1 MATQHHGHTLEHQ
14 EEQHHEGMTK
24 GKIWRVFFYLLAL
37 TALEFFIA
45 LVLVHGGIVQ
55 KGLGVNITYIILTLF
70 KAYYIV
76 AYFMHLKYE
85 TFGLIVSVTI
95 VFLFIIY
102 FIILML
108 TEGGYLKTHYNP
120 FPFWPHR

>member
-1 MATQHHGHTLEHQ
+1 MASNHDHTVGH
-14 EEQHHEGMTK
+14 EETAHHEGMTK

-45 LVLVHGGIVQ
+45 LVLVHGGYVE
-55 KGLGVNITYIILTLF
+55 KGLAVNITYIMLTLL

-76 AYFMHLKYE
+76 AYFMHLKFE
-85 TFGLIVSVTI
+85 TFGLIMSISV

-102 FIILML
+102 FIALML
-108 TEGGYLKTHYNP
+108 MEGTYLNTHYNP
-120 FPFWPHR
+120 FPFWTTP

>member
-1 MATQHHGHTLEHQ
+1 MANQEHSLAHG

-24 GKIWRVFFYLLAL
+24 RKIWRVFFYLLAL

-55 KGLGVNITYIILTLF
+55 KGLGVTLVYIALTLV

-76 AYFMHLKYE
+76 AYFMHLKFE
-85 TFGLIVSVTI
+85 TFGFITSIAIT
-95 VFLFIIY
+95 FLFIIY
-102 FIILML
+102 FIILLL
-108 TEGGYLKTHYNP
+108 TEGGYLHDHYNL
-120 FPFWPHR
+120 FPHWPNP